1 MYVQVFMRKSIS
13 ISLVFFVIQ
22 ITSPTLKTRT
32 SMLNLMVFFSTDNH
46 DIISIKVYEL
56 EVDHSNDDQS
66 KDYTKI
72 LPEADFFASPRGLC
86 IV

>member
-1 MYVQVFMRKSIS
+1 MRKSIS

-22 ITSPTLKTRT
+22 LTSPTLKTRT
-32 SMLNLMVFFSTDNH
+32 SMLTCNLMVFYSTDNH

-86 IV
+86 VV